1 MSLLAPCSVPWAL
14 PVLLNVSLNPVPQ
27 GSTRPISVPIGKFS
41 VTPSSHRTDVGRYR
55 AAVTVS
61 SGQGIASHHRIYRL
75 ARQHATPQAALLV
88 ALTQGWLQTCDTR
101 PAMC

>member
-1 MSLLAPCSVPWAL
+1 MAPCPLGMRAQCSPIA
-14 PVLLNVSLNPVPQ
+14 NLNPVLP
-27 GSTRPISVPIGKFS
+27 GSNRPIAVPIGKFH
-41 VTPSSHRTDVGRYR
+41 VTPSSHRADAGGFH

-61 SGQGIASHHRIYRL
+61 SGRGTASHHRIYRL
-75 ARQHATPQAALLV
+75 ARSHATPQAALLV

>member
-1 MSLLAPCSVPWAL
+1 
-14 PVLLNVSLNPVPQ
+14 LNPVLS
-27 GSTRPISVPIGKFS
+27 GSARPIAVPIGKFS
-41 VTPSSHRTDVGRYR
+41 VTPHSHRADDGGYH
-55 AAVTVS
+55 AAFTVS

-75 ARQHATPQAALLV
+75 ARPHATPQAALLV